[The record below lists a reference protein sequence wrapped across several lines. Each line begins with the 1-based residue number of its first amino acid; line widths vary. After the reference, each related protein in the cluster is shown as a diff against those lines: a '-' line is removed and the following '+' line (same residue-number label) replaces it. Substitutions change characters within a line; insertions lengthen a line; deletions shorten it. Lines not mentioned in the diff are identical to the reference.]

1 MRESILQISCSRF
14 SNFGGRDSSSSPPV
28 ISFPSYTTSLNDQ
41 TTSVQSTSTGPSA
54 PEFTQNSQFSY
65 VTITSLLGTSIPS
78 SSIPPTLTNPD
89 AATTTLSLPDPS
101 NSAAGPVSS
110 ALLPSDIPARI
121 YPPVPLDTSTL
132 PNDDVLCSLLFD
144 AFLSWGFV
152 FKNTQS
158 QGQIFG
164 WTPIIVARAL
174 NISVTQ
180 VPSFALQVFVPADY
194 QGPSDANLLRTEYL
208 FYIQASLVDVLANQI
223 KAQSSDFYS
232 IEEPY
237 KELANQ
243 VDASFAL
250 TSVDPNNVPGTA
262 TGGASRG
269 NNSRTATIIGV
280 VSALGGLALIILG
293 ILIFNGVKS
302 SRQLRHQ
309 RLSDP
314 NLPNDPYPDR
324 TGREFDQDSV
334 GGARRRSFY
343 FAEDSLR
350 GQPQTTEQST
360 VPIAQAQTQYVVQAE
375 PQIQYSSRSSPENI
389 RRAPVVPGT
398 ISAPILTQSSLN
410 W

>member
-1 MRESILQISCSRF
+1 M
-14 SNFGGRDSSSSPPV
+14 
-28 ISFPSYTTSLNDQ
+28 
-41 TTSVQSTSTGPSA
+41 
-54 PEFTQNSQFSY
+54 FTQNSQFSY
-65 VTITSLLGTSIPS
+65 VTVTSLLGTSFPS

-101 NSAAGPVSS
+101 NSAAGPVQS
-110 ALLPSDIPARI
+110 ASLPSDIPARI
-121 YPPVPLDTSTL
+121 YPAELLDTSTL
-132 PNDDVLCSLLFD
+132 PTDYVLCSLLFD
-144 AFLSWGFV
+144 AFLSWVFV
-152 FKNTQS
+152 ASNTQS
-158 QGQIFG
+158 QGQLFS
-164 WTPIIVARAL
+164 WAPIIISSAL
-174 NISVTQ
+174 NISVEET
-180 VPSFALQVFVPADY
+180 PAFALQVFVPADY
-194 QGPSDANLLRTEYL
+194 EDPSQANLLGTEYL
-208 FYIQASLVDVLANQI
+208 FYLQTNLVSVLANQI
-223 KAQSSDFYS
+223 KAQSSPFYT
-232 IEEPY
+232 IAEPY
-237 KELANQ
+237 RELAKQ

-250 TSVDPNNVPGTA
+250 TSVNPDEVPGTG

-293 ILIFNGVKS
+293 ILIFNGVKR

-314 NLPNDPYPDR
+314 NLPNNPYPDR

-360 VPIAQAQTQYVVQAE
+360 VPMAPAQTHYVVQPE
-375 PQIQYSSRSSPENI
+375 SQIQYSSRSSPENI